1 MWLPA
6 IALDSSQYRSFEPM
20 SSDSKTSNFSIIY
33 CLLSVHRRFRHQG
46 KRWWEGRTNHSKEI
60 IQTICCFES
69 IRREKL
75 KKQKT
80 PEFVRPS
87 LRYLIVISTILS
99 IINKLNMGFYSVS
112 EQVTKP
118 TCAHVISYNFDD
130 PPSLKAKQLSCLCLI
145 LISPNVL
152 CLCLTQCLCLILISP
167 NFNLPMFSPLLKL
180 LLLAWMRVPSQYY
193 SALEERIQL
202 TGD

>member
-145 LISPNVL
+145 LISPKFKPSNVL
-152 CLCLTQCLCLILISP
+152 TPPETAALGLDQSSKSVLFCSGRKNSINRRLSIFFFILLIFP
-167 NFNLPMFSPLLKL
+167 
-180 LLLAWMRVPSQYY
+180 
-193 SALEERIQL
+193 
-202 TGD
+202 